1 MAACLLSM
9 AGSRGGARPLAA
21 GTGALPPEGRAVLT
35 ALRFHGSPDKHPAL
49 KFRTDVRRLTVSHCF
64 LSQGHSLLQT
74 FTLICLLTFLFPS
87 HKSTCRKELGAPLP
101 APSYTAN
108 ESPISTS
115 YLACNHFPDK
125 GGGEMMAGGQP
136 GSDSFSWSRRS

>member
-74 FTLICLLTFLFPS
+74 FTLICLFNFSLPIKALAGRSSERLYLLPPTLQM
-87 HKSTCRKELGAPLP
+87 KAP
-101 APSYTAN
+101 
-108 ESPISTS
+108 STS

>member
-35 ALRFHGSPDKHPAL
+35 ALRFHGSPDKHPAQIQNRCT
-49 KFRTDVRRLTVSHCF
+49 KAYRE
-64 LSQGHSLLQT
+64 SLLSLSGPLSPPN
-74 FTLICLLTFLFPS
+74 FHSDLSFNFSLPIKALAGRSSERLYLLPPTLQM
-87 HKSTCRKELGAPLP
+87 KAP
-101 APSYTAN
+101 
-108 ESPISTS
+108 STS